1 MEFSNFESTAVSN
14 ISVNDNIVTVT
25 FKGSGNSYDYQAN
38 DVTNFVVSLQ
48 KVIENSKSVGQFINK
63 AIKEDKNL
71 QILANVR

>member
-1 MEFSNFESTAVSN
+1 MEFSSYVSTAVSN

-48 KVIENSKSVGQFINK
+48 NVIENNKSVGQFINK
-63 AIKEDKNL
+63 AIKEDKTL
-71 QILANVR
+71 QILANV

>member
-14 ISVNDNIVTVT
+14 IAINDNIVTVT

-63 AIKEDKNL
+63 AIKEDKTL
-71 QILANVR
+71 QILATV